1 MSPERRK
8 PKDQPT
14 GEEIQLLQAE
24 AVYKARVHL
33 LLGNRRVSENSKG
46 VTPGPR
52 LETYR
57 RFHANSES
65 ISLLD
70 LKEELERVST
80 LRTSLAG
87 KEGRNWQKPKA
98 RFLSGIWRGLNA
110 SVYNYSGLPLE
121 EMGILKDKP
130 SLIEDWAKA
139 EAKVILG
146 NGGVKNIQEG
156 SVDPFFSL
164 GEAMGIQ
171 RVLGHIGKGKLPTE
185 IPPMPEFLR

>member
-8 PKDQPT
+8 PKEQPT
-14 GEEIQLLQAE
+14 EEEMILLQAE

-33 LLGNRRVSENSKG
+33 LLGKRRVSEDSKG

-52 LETYR
+52 RETYR
-57 RFHANSES
+57 RLHANSES

-70 LKEELERVST
+70 LKEELERIST
-80 LRTSLAG
+80 LSASLTG
-87 KEGRNWQKPKA
+87 KEGRNWQKPRV
-98 RFLSGIWRGLNA
+98 RFLSGIWRGLNN
-110 SVYNYSGLPLE
+110 SVDNYLQRPIEDVHLR
-121 EMGILKDKP
+121 DKA
-130 SLIEDWAKA
+130 SLIEDLAKA

-146 NGGVKNIQEG
+146 NGGVKKIHEG
-156 SVDPFFSL
+156 SVDPIFSL

-185 IPPMPEFLR
+185 IPPMPEYLR